1 LRRHI
6 RSRHSSCAL
15 DRVLR
20 IIVNTI
26 PPILPD
32 ETLHSVRHVDAFAL
46 HYVLYVT
53 RIIHLVA
60 AAPANRRRVESIA
73 VHL

>member
-1 LRRHI
+1 MR
-6 RSRHSSCAL
+6 ANW
-15 DRVLR
+15 VLR

-32 ETLHSVRHVDAFAL
+32 ETLHSVRYVHAFAL

-53 RIIHLVA
+53 RTIHLVA
-60 AAPANRRRVESIA
+60 AAPANRPRVESIA
-73 VHL
+73 VYL